1 MIVYKGANNLS
12 FSMLTAAMLHVKI
25 RWPILP
31 FLFNFFTDDLFGYLS
46 WTDFLWAGS
55 LWFMLGFWCRWV
67 TIWPFLCPFQH
78 GKLYFSSTANL
89 CNGLIFEWTHIH
101 TLFVIM
107 QNLSLS
113 VNDVLACCGFL
124 CGAGCD
130 GGYSL
135 YAWRYFVHHGVV
147 TEEVESGGFLVW
159 IIILP
164 ALIWFI
170 LQRW

>member
-1 MIVYKGANNLS
+1 
-12 FSMLTAAMLHVKI
+12 MLTAAMLHVRSGDQHFRFCLVFSI
-25 RWPILP
+25 HEPC
-31 FLFNFFTDDLFGYLS
+31 GYLS
-46 WTDFLWAGS
+46 WSDFLWTGS
-55 LWFMLGFWCRWV
+55 LWFLLGFWCCWV

-78 GKLYFSSTANL
+78 GKLYFSWTANL
-89 CNGLIFEWTHIH
+89 CNCLFLYGHTY
-101 TLFVIM
+101 TLFVIL

-147 TEEVESGGFLVW
+147 TEEVESCGFLIV
-159 IIILP
+159 IIIWL

-170 LQRW
+170 FQRW